1 MVSILKNKH
10 QPRTMEVKRT
20 YVPRWAE
27 QDVCHFRY
35 RGNRFHHLL
44 RLTDTVTSSPTQCNG
59 LRGSMTVAKTGILVD
74 IGSVHYDPRAG
85 LSVISASAWHEKS
98 HQREFKPLV
107 RCTYSTPPIPVFTTV
122 MDPPRP
128 LYCIGEDAT
137 MSVRTS
143 PQEMME
149 PVAPVSKMADVLL
162 SSSRGT
168 YVPLI

>member
-20 YVPRWAE
+20 YVPLDELSKTSAIFDTGATGSIISCG
-27 QDVCHFRY
+27 DV
-35 RGNRFHHLL
+35 
-44 RLTDTVTSSPTQCNG
+44 LTDIVASSPTQCNG

-128 LYCIGEDAT
+128 LYCVGEDAT

-149 PVAPVSKMADVLL
+149 PVAPVSKMASARREV
-162 SSSRGT
+162 RT
-168 YVPLI
+168 FH